1 MPSVGTGGALGL
13 ALRNRDGRLLVG
25 AFTALTI
32 AEWMVAA
39 ALAVH
44 LLDVGGEFAV
54 GLLAVLFLP
63 TALAGL
69 GAGTLSERRPPE
81 RVLVATAL
89 TRSLL
94 ICGAA
99 GALAAGWP
107 IGVVVAIVGVD
118 AAVAAF
124 YRPAQAALLPFLARS
139 PTELGGLAG
148 ALSTTRT
155 VSQAGGTV
163 LGGLLI
169 ASVSAA
175 AVFGGAAASFAL
187 AGLLTTALAV
197 RTEVL
202 ARGPSEAAERIVSR
216 EEGIVAAARHGLS
229 AFAAIGRHADS
240 RLVISLAA
248 LRAAIRGAWLG
259 LAVLAATGFLGM
271 GRAGLGQ
278 LAAAAGVGAVIAI
291 PAASLLVGS
300 RHLATALGGT
310 LAVTGL
316 ALAGVAALGT
326 PAAALVL
333 VAVWGASMALADLAA
348 TAVLPR
354 IADARRLGQMTAI
367 TESFKQSAEGAGSL
381 LVPVFAAVLGVQ
393 GALAALGLLAPIA
406 VLAAWRTLARVDAA
420 AGRRVARID
429 LIRRTPLLRT
439 LRVVELEAVASAAQ
453 PSRVPARQDVI
464 REGERDA
471 RSFYVIDEGEA
482 EVVVAGHLL
491 RTLSAGD
498 SFGEIALLHGIQRT
512 ATVRARTPLELLE
525 LDRSDF
531 VWAVTGGE
539 QSGLVRR
546 RATSGSDLA
555 DGPLREV
562 VSCVPWIAR
571 LDSAVI
577 ERLASNARRDSI
589 DAEEVL
595 WAQGAH
601 GDTMVILLSG
611 EATVE
616 QGGRIE
622 ATIGPGEWVGE
633 VALLHDV
640 PRTATVRARTPITYC
655 ELKRDHVREALA
667 VSDEHPA
674 QLVEQLA

>member
-1 MPSVGTGGALGL
+1 MRPVGRGGAFAL

-25 AFTALTI
+25 AFTAVTI
-32 AEWMVAA
+32 AEWMAAA

-44 LLDVGGEFAV
+44 LLDVGGKFAV

-69 GAGTLSERRPPE
+69 GAGTVSERRPPE
-81 RVLVATAL
+81 RVLVATVA
-89 TRSLL
+89 TRTLL

-107 IGVVVAIVGVD
+107 IGIVVAIVGVD
-118 AAVAAF
+118 AGVAAF

-148 ALSTTRT
+148 ELSTTRT
-155 VSQAGGTV
+155 VAQAGGTV

-175 AVFGGAAASFAL
+175 TVFAGAAASFAL
-187 AGLLTTALAV
+187 AGLLTAALAV

-202 ARGPSEAAERIVSR
+202 ARGRGKHADA
-216 EEGIVAAARHGLS
+216 VAGSSGGVFGVARHGLS
-229 AFAAIGRHADS
+229 AFAAIARHSDS
-240 RLVISLAA
+240 RIVIALAA

-259 LAVLAATGFLGM
+259 LAVLAAAGFLGM
-271 GRAGLGQ
+271 GRAGFGQ

-300 RHLATALGGT
+300 RRLATALGAS

-326 PAAALVL
+326 PTAALVL

-381 LVPVFAAVLGVQ
+381 LVPLFVVALGVQ
-393 GALAALGLLAPIA
+393 GALAAIGLLAPIA

-429 LIRRTPLLRT
+429 LIRSTPLLRT
-439 LRVVELEAVASAAQ
+439 LRVVELEAVASAAR
-453 PSRVPARQDVI
+453 PSRVAPNEHVI
-464 REGERDA
+464 REGDRDA
-471 RSFYVIDEGEA
+471 RTFYVIGFGEA
-482 EVVVAGHLL
+482 DVVVEGHLL
-491 RTLSAGD
+491 RTLGTGD

-512 ATVRARTPLELLE
+512 ATVRARSPLELLE

-531 VWAVTGGE
+531 IWAVTGGE

-546 RATSGSDLA
+546 RAPSGTDLA
-555 DGPLREV
+555 DGPLRDA
-562 VSCVPWIAR
+562 VSFVPWIAR

-577 ERLASNARRDSI
+577 GRLADNAQRAS
-589 DAEEVL
+589 AEAGNVL
-595 WAQGAH
+595 WTQGAQ

-640 PRTATVRARTPITYC
+640 PRTATVRARTAVTYC
-655 ELKRDHVREALA
+655 ELQREHVHEAL
-667 VSDEHPA
+667 SLTDEHPA
-674 QLVEQLA
+674 HLVEQLA